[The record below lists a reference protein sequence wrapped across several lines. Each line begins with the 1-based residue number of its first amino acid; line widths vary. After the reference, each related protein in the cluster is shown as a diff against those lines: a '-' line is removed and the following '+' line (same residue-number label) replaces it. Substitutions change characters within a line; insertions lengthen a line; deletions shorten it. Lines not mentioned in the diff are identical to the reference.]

1 MDENKIIEID
11 DNLSTPNSV
20 SSSSATKPEPTQK
33 LLKDV
38 LDRYLKSQCE
48 LAETIVELF
57 QRHESLVKDLE
68 NGTKRQRSQ

>member
-11 DNLSTPNSV
+11 DNSSTPNSV
-20 SSSSATKPEPTQK
+20 SSSSAAKPEPTQK